1 MPGKTKTLSLETE
14 SFRDAITSYID
25 SHKPDPIA
33 RRQLESWKLTW
44 SDGGDSNSNSNSN
57 STSNENQND
66 NDNQN
71 DWTPDRVLAGTLE
84 ICGEYVAVS
93 LAIECCWAANRDAK
107 TNKRTSRASTNDE
120 DGRLSFVCRV
130 ASCRWITEDEAS
142 SSSSGGGDDDNKAE
156 RKIRKKMVARLRKD
170 SYISKLHDEHD
181 DDDDDD
187 DGLCLA
193 RASIYVNASTFEM
206 EERVDVTETVAETLR
221 RALWSSAPSSLDVVE
236 VVLALP
242 SLPCATTTTTTTT
255 TTKSSTSGKKTTRLA
270 NRARLRMLEDAMLDE
285 CEKEGDE
292 RILEDLNISKK
303 TKR

>member
-1 MPGKTKTLSLETE
+1 
-14 SFRDAITSYID
+14 
-25 SHKPDPIA
+25 
-33 RRQLESWKLTW
+33 
-44 SDGGDSNSNSNSN
+44 
-57 STSNENQND
+57 
-66 NDNQN
+66 
-71 DWTPDRVLAGTLE
+71 
-84 ICGEYVAVS
+84 
-93 LAIECCWAANRDAK
+93 
-107 TNKRTSRASTNDE
+107 
-120 DGRLSFVCRV
+120 
-130 ASCRWITEDEAS
+130 
-142 SSSSGGGDDDNKAE
+142 
-156 RKIRKKMVARLRKD
+156 MVARLRKD
-170 SYISKLHDEHD
+170 SYISKLVEGLDAAKATKKGTNTTKGSKKKNRPHQSSQQHDEH
-181 DDDDDD
+181 DDDDD

-255 TTKSSTSGKKTTRLA
+255 KSSTSGKKTTRLA